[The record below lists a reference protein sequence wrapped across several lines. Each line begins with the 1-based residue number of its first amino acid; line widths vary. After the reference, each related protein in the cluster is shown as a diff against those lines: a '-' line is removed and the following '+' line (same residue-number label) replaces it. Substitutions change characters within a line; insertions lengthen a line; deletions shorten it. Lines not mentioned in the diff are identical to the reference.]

1 MLNKVISSRE
11 FISVLFLR
19 LLGMMDLNLREVVS
33 KGKQSVSSPLKSKE
47 GQLMQVG
54 CHDNDVLSFIP
65 SCLYIS
71 K

>member
-1 MLNKVISSRE
+1 MLY
-11 FISVLFLR
+11 LR

-54 CHDNDVLSFIP
+54 AMTMMS
-65 SCLYIS
+65 
-71 K
+71 